1 MAKKSKVEDKKIDL
15 TESVESLDVAVDP
28 VRVESEKPK
37 KADVNSIPRKLHKF
51 L

>member
-1 MAKKSKVEDKKIDL
+1 MGKKSKVEEKKIDL

-28 VRVESEKPK
+28 IHVESEKPNES
-37 KADVNSIPRKLHKF
+37 DLNSIPRKLHKF